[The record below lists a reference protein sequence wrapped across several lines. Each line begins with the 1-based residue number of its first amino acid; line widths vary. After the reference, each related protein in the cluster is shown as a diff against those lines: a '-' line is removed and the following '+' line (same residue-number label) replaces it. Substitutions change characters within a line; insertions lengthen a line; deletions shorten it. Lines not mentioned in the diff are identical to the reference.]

1 MIVNRDK
8 PDPDCPYPLGLR
20 WGVVVPGLAA
30 TSVGQRPAYAIGDL
44 GDAVKGQAGLVR
56 ASAGRRMT
64 GTGMCI
70 ALIAAGAILRFA
82 VGAGSRHGLDV
93 HAVGVIVIGA
103 GEVGLLWLLVWGPLN
118 PAWRHRHST

>member
-1 MIVNRDK
+1 MISLAPIAPIRLASDGVCWCEDQ
-8 PDPDCPYPLGLR
+8 LLHR
-20 WGVVVPGLAA
+20 W
-30 TSVGQRPAYAIGDL
+30 PAPRYAIGDL

-56 ASAGRRMT
+56 ADAGRRMT
-64 GTGMCI
+64 GTGLCI

-103 GEVGLLWLLVWGPLN
+103 GELGLLSLLVWGPLN
-118 PAWRHRHST
+118 PAWRHRDGT